1 MFGIGST
8 ELLVILVVALIV
20 LGPKSMAN
28 ISRTL
33 GKALGEFRRVSTDFQ
48 RTLNAE
54 VEEEEQKKR
63 KKEAAQAAREAA
75 RAEAEAA
82 QAAAQA
88 AGQVA
93 GQATEQPAGQAEGQT
108 PQADAQTAE
117 PQDTPAAEAVLDTTA
132 VHPEQSADQA
142 QAAAE
147 AQTASQH
154 APEAATEAD
163 QPQASPASGAENDDT
178 GVPVPP
184 EGSPLAEALAR
195 TEAEARAAEAR
206 LAQTAT
212 ASENGGK
219 A

>member
-28 ISRTL
+28 VSRTL

-54 VEEEEQKKR
+54 AEEEEQKNR
-63 KKEAAQAAREAA
+63 KKEAAKAAREAA
-75 RAEAEAA
+75 EAEAA
-82 QAAAQA
+82 RAATQTAAPAAAMSA
-88 AGQVA
+88 ATDGKAQ
-93 GQATEQPAGQAEGQT
+93 GEGTATSSQE
-108 PQADAQTAE
+108 
-117 PQDTPAAEAVLDTTA
+117 TPAAEAVLDTTA
-132 VHPEQSADQA
+132 VRHDEATIQVPVEGQA
-142 QAAAE
+142 V
-147 AQTASQH
+147 AQNS
-154 APEAATEAD
+154 PEAATAAE
-163 QPQASPASGAENDDT
+163 QAQAPTASGAATPVAEA

-195 TEAEARAAEAR
+195 TEAEVREAEAR

-212 ASENGGK
+212 VSDNGGK

>member
-28 ISRTL
+28 VSRTL

-54 VEEEEQKKR
+54 AEEEEQKKR
-63 KKEAAQAAREAA
+63 KKEAAKAAREAA
-75 RAEAEAA
+75 EAEAA
-82 QAAAQA
+82 KAATQAAEA
-88 AGQVA
+88 AAATSAVADGQ
-93 GQATEQPAGQAEGQT
+93 QT
-108 PQADAQTAE
+108 PGEGAATSSQE
-117 PQDTPAAEAVLDTTA
+117 TPAAEAVLDTTA
-132 VHPEQSADQA
+132 VHPDEATAQA
-142 QAAAE
+142 PVEGQAAA
-147 AQTASQH
+147 QGS
-154 APEAATEAD
+154 PEAATATE
-163 QPQASPASGAENDDT
+163 QPQAPTASGAATPSVEA

-184 EGSPLAEALAR
+184 AGSPLAEALAR
-195 TEAEARAAEAR
+195 TEAEVREAEAR

-212 ASENGGK
+212 VSDNGGK

>member
-28 ISRTL
+28 VSRTL

-54 VEEEEQKKR
+54 AEEEEQKKR
-63 KKEAAQAAREAA
+63 KKEAAKAAREAA
-75 RAEAEAA
+75 EAEAA
-82 QAAAQA
+82 KAA
-88 AGQVA
+88 
-93 GQATEQPAGQAEGQT
+93 T
-108 PQADAQTAE
+108 QTAE
-117 PQDTPAAEAVLDTTA
+117 AAAMSAAADGQKAQDDGTAPSQETPAAEAVLDTTA
-132 VHPEQSADQA
+132 VHPDEATA
-142 QAAAE
+142 HAPVEGHAAE
-147 AQTASQH
+147 QNS
-154 APEAATEAD
+154 PEAATAAE
-163 QPQASPASGAENDDT
+163 QPQAATASGATTPTVE
-178 GVPVPP
+178 GIPVPP

-195 TEAEARAAEAR
+195 TEAEAREAEAR

-212 ASENGGK
+212 VSDNGGK